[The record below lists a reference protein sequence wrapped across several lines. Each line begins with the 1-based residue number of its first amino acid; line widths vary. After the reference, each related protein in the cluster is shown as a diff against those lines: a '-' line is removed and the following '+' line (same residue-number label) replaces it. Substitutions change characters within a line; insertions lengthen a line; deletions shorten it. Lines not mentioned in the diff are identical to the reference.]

1 MDGERMPCGVVAIGG
16 GQMKKTVL
24 SFAAAAFLASPATA
38 FDLSQMSDAERA
50 AFQAEVRRY
59 LMENPKVIME
69 AVAVL
74 EQQEQA
80 QQQNS
85 DRTLVKDHA
94 ATLFSDAA
102 SWTGGNAAGDITVVE
117 FVDYR
122 CGYCRKAHAEVAEL
136 VNSDGNIRFVL
147 KEFPIL
153 GDQSVLASRF
163 AVAVLQVAGPEN
175 YKTVHD
181 ALFAF
186 RGDIT
191 EESLARI
198 ATDLGLDAAAIAA
211 RMTSPEVEKV
221 IADNHALAKTMA
233 ISGTPTFVV
242 DQSMLRG
249 YLPLDE
255 MRKIVAAERAS

>member
-1 MDGERMPCGVVAIGG
+1 
-16 GQMKKTVL
+16 MKQTLL
-24 SFAAAAFLASPATA
+24 SFVAAVALVSPAFA
-38 FDLSQMSDAERA
+38 FDPSQMSDDERA

-80 QQQNS
+80 QQQNA
-85 DRTLVKDHA
+85 DKTLVKDHA
-94 ATLFSDAA
+94 GALFSDPA

-163 AVAVLQVAGPEN
+163 AVAVLQTAGPEK
-175 YKTVHD
+175 YKQVHD
-181 ALFAF
+181 LLFAF

-191 EESLARI
+191 EDSLTRM
-198 ATDLGLDAAAIAA
+198 ATDMGLDAKAITAQ
-211 RMTSPEVEKV
+211 MTSPEVEKV

-233 ISGTPTFVV
+233 ISGTPTFVI